1 MNYDLDPRVMA
12 ILRCPHCRQ
21 ELVRSSDGRFSCRS
35 CDALYGWSKTGSLD
49 LRLRKPK
56 PVELRFDIAP
66 SHHLTEIPWHEEL
79 PANPTP
85 SVDFGDTRPPI
96 HLSKALMSYF
106 PRAAGKDSLMLDLG
120 CGDTV
125 HRQVCERAGFF
136 YVGVDIDNP
145 KAQYLADAHA
155 LPFRDDSFD
164 FLLSIS
170 VLEHIQFPFVVA
182 REAYRVLRPGGLFV
196 GSAAFLEPFH
206 GNSFYHQSRLGI
218 LNTLLYGGFEILQ
231 VAASTTWTVF
241 KAQAHM
247 EAADYFPRTPRVLSS
262 NLILLPQI
270 MSRLWWRVGLLLKPN
285 LRSARSSLTERNAGA
300 FYFVAKKA
308 DT

>member
-1 MNYDLDPRVMA
+1 MA
-12 ILRCPHCRQ
+12 VLRCPHCGQ
-21 ELVRSSDGRFSCRS
+21 ELVRCSDGRFSCNR
-35 CDALYGWSKTGSLD
+35 CDVQYGWSKTGSLD
-49 LRLRKPK
+49 LRLKRPK
-56 PVELRFDIAP
+56 SVELYFDITPAHNL
-66 SHHLTEIPWHEEL
+66 SDIPWHEEL
-79 PANPTP
+79 PVNPTP
-85 SVDFGDTRPPI
+85 EVDFGKTQPPM
-96 HLSKALMSYF
+96 HLSKALMSHF
-106 PRAAGKDSLMLDLG
+106 PRASGENSLMLDLG

-125 HRQVCERAGFF
+125 HRKVCEQAGFY

-145 KAQYLADAHA
+145 KAPYLADAHA
-155 LPFRDDSFD
+155 LPFRDDTFE

-241 KAQAHM
+241 RAQAHM
-247 EAADYFPRTPRVLSS
+247 EAGDYFPRVPRVISS
-262 NLILLPQI
+262 NLILFPQR
-270 MSRLWWRVGLLLKPN
+270 MSRLWWKAGVLLKPN
-285 LRSARSSLTERNAGA
+285 LRSGRRSLAERNSGA
-300 FYFVAKKA
+300 FYFVAMKA
-308 DT
+308 ST